1 MAKKIKKI
9 SEDLPKDEEL
19 LADPILVNED
29 LLHPEE
35 KPKKFLGYHP
45 ITGAEVWQ

>member
-19 LADPILVNED
+19 LADAPE
-29 LLHPEE
+29 PKEE
-35 KPKKFLGYHP
+35 KPKTFLGYHP